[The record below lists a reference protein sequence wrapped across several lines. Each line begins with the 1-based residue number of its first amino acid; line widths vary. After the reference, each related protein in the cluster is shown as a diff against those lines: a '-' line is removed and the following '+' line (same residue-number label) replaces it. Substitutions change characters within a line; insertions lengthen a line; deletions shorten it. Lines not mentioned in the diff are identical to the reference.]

1 MDQEL
6 ERRIDTLYD
15 LGVIDSEVRDATK
28 EAVEQLGQFGFPV
41 TEDALGM
48 LATHLAMCFE
58 RAECNDIVPTIGTQI
73 RDEISTNSHFEEAAH
88 ITKRVMDASN
98 YVVPDA
104 ERWLV
109 AAHVEALIERF
120 GSRAGDTR

>member
-15 LGVIDSEVRDATK
+15 LGVIDSEVRDATRK
-28 EAVEQLGQFGFPV
+28 AVERLGRFGFPI

-58 RAECNDIVPTIGTQI
+58 RATSDDIVPAIGTQI
-73 RDEISTNSHFEEAAH
+73 RDEISTNSHFKEAMQ

-98 YVVPDA
+98 YAVPDA

-109 AAHVEALIERF
+109 VAHVEALIERF
-120 GSRAGDTR
+120 GSRAGDTI